1 MIKFIVLLLLCP
13 LGLSAQSPDTL
24 STDSVK
30 VISESGIVSD
40 LEKPSDN
47 GGVVH
52 LYDTPKL
59 RSLLKWHVYE
69 NRKNKSFSGYRIQI
83 YSVNSYGCD
92 INKLKQIRDTFEV
105 VFKTI
110 PAYLKYFDPDFKIRV
125 GNFHTRLESI
135 PLLHRIRRWYPASYP
150 VKTVI
155 TLEDLKRV
163 PMQDLE
169 EDSEVFLL
177 SDDEEEETP
186 R

>member
-1 MIKFIVLLLLCP
+1 MIKYVILLLLCP

-24 STDSVK
+24 STDSVT
-30 VISESGIVSD
+30 VRSEYNIVEE
-40 LEKPSDN
+40 LETPGKD
-47 GGVVH
+47 GGEVR
-52 LYDTPKL
+52 LYDTPQI

-69 NRKNKSFSGYRIQI
+69 NKKKKSFAGYRIQI

-105 VFKTI
+105 AFQTI
-110 PAYLKYFDPDFKIRV
+110 PAYLKYFDPDFKIRA

-135 PLLHRIRRWYPASYP
+135 PALYRIRRLYPASYP

-163 PMQDLE
+163 PMQDIE
-169 EDSEVFLL
+169 R
-177 SDDEEEETP
+177 DDEVPPTP
-186 R
+186 APSGGE